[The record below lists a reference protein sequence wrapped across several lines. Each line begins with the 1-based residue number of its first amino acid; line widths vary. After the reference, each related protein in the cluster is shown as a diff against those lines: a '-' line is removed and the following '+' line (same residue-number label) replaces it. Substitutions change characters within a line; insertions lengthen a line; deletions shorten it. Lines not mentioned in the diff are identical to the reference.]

1 MPIGVARRLDG
12 TRRVSG
18 ARQLG
23 SGKRRT
29 RVGAAQ
35 RLGRA
40 RQLGSAGQP
49 SRVEPVRGSERL
61 PRVPP
66 QCLGRMN
73 GSAGGV
79 QTIPPGVEVTP

>member
-23 SGKRRT
+23 S
-29 RVGAAQ
+29 A
-35 RLGRA
+35 GR
-40 RQLGSAGQP
+40 P
-49 SRVEPVRGSERL
+49 SRVEPVRGSEWL

-66 QCLGRMN
+66 ECLGRMN
-73 GSAGGV
+73 GSAAGM
-79 QTIPPGVEVTP
+79 QTIPPGVKVTP